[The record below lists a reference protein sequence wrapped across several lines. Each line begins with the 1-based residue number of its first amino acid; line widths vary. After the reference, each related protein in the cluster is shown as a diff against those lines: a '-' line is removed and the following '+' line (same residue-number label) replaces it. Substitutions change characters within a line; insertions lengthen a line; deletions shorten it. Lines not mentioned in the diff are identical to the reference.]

1 LHISANIQNLLHN
14 FLAPCPHKAHIIH
27 TKFLFKI
34 RLLKLT
40 DKKQFKKK
48 LTDDR
53 QTDRDDSSSSKHISS
68 VFGHSKATQ
77 QIHKIWNLY
86 SKYCNIFLPWNTF
99 LL

>member
-1 LHISANIQNLLHN
+1 LHISANIQNLLRN
-14 FLAPCPHKAHIIH
+14 FLAPCPHIIH

-53 QTDRDDSSSSKHISS
+53 QTDRDTAHPVSTSALFLVIVKLHNRYTKFEIYT
-68 VFGHSKATQ
+68 VNTVT
-77 QIHKIWNLY
+77 Y
-86 SKYCNIFLPWNTF
+86 SFLETHF
-99 LL
+99 Y